1 MLQRSFSIV
10 EDDDVFTLEKADAK
24 NEKVEALHKSE
35 NISDLELSSSEE
47 NSNSPIKVGA
57 SDLSDLAADKVI
69 EESKKDSTKFER
81 RKSRVSSAG
90 PSGRPRQGSLKK
102 TPSTEEKLPHLSS
115 DSDDSDNDPDKGK
128 FTVPG
133 EYDPKLYENLEVDE
147 EVKDVFQFI
156 QRYIPQQ
163 LNLDY
168 KFKPFIPEYLPAVG
182 DIDAFLKVI
191 PPDVTIDGQKF
202 DEKSLNL
209 GLIVLDEP
217 ALNQSDS
224 ALLHLQLRAAS
235 ADLSVH
241 KNEKHVVAKKVEN
254 VEKNAKVIDKWIK
267 DISDLHKTKSS
278 TFVRYSEPMPDLDDL
293 MQQWPEEMEAKLK
306 AEGFPKPKEGTSLDE
321 YVETVC
327 NIFEIPVLKK
337 KTQSLHLLFCL
348 YAAIKQTQLYQSSAS
363 NEKAG
368 GAGYQG
374 KKEADQLVLD

>member
-10 EDDDVFTLEKADAK
+10 EDDDVFTLEKADPKA
-24 NEKVEALHKSE
+24 EKTKAVHKSE
-35 NISDLELSSSEE
+35 NLSDLELSSSEAD
-47 NSNSPIKVGA
+47 SNSPSKVGA
-57 SDLSDLAADKVI
+57 LDLTDLAENKVTK
-69 EESKKDSTKFER
+69 SKRVPSELEKK
-81 RKSRVSSAG
+81 KARVSSAG
-90 PSGRPRQGSLKK
+90 PSGRQKQALKK
-102 TPSTEEKLPHLSS
+102 APSTEEKLPDLSS
-115 DSDDSDNDPDKGK
+115 ESDDSENDRDKGK

-133 EYDPKLYENLEVDE
+133 EYDPKMYENLDVDDDI
-147 EVKDVFQFI
+147 KDVFQFI

-202 DEKSLNL
+202 DEKPLRL
-209 GLIVLDEP
+209 GLNVLDEP

-235 ADLSVH
+235 ADLSLH
-241 KNEKHVVAKKVEN
+241 RNEKHVVAKKVDN
-254 VEKNAKVIDKWIK
+254 VEKNSKIIDKWIK

-293 MQQWPEEMEAKLK
+293 MQQWPEDMENKLK
-306 AEGFPKPKEGTSLDE
+306 ADGFPKPKPEDSLSE
-321 YVETVC
+321 YIDTVC
-327 NIFEIPVLKK
+327 SIFEIPVLKK

>member
-10 EDDDVFTLEKADAK
+10 EDDDVFTLEKAEPKDEKAK
-24 NEKVEALHKSE
+24 AVHKSE
-35 NISDLELSSSEE
+35 NVSDLELSSSEE
-47 NSNSPIKVGA
+47 NSNSPSKVGA
-57 SDLSDLAADKVI
+57 LDLSDLAENRVTEPKRAPS
-69 EESKKDSTKFER
+69 ELER
-81 RKSRVSSAG
+81 KKSRVSSAG
-90 PSGRPRQGSLKK
+90 PSGRQKQALKK
-102 TPSTEEKLPHLSS
+102 APSTEEKLPHLSS
-115 DSDDSDNDPDKGK
+115 ESDDSDNDHDKGK

-133 EYDPKLYENLEVDE
+133 EYDPKLYENLDVDDDI
-147 EVKDVFQFI
+147 KDVFQFI

-202 DEKSLNL
+202 DEKALKL
-209 GLIVLDEP
+209 GLNVLDEP

-235 ADLSVH
+235 ADLTIH
-241 KNEKHVVAKKVEN
+241 RNEKHVVAKKVDN
-254 VEKNAKVIDKWIK
+254 VEKNSKIIDKWIK

-278 TFVRYSEPMPDLDDL
+278 TF
-293 MQQWPEEMEAKLK
+293 AKLK
-306 AEGFPKPKEGTSLDE
+306 AEGFPKPKEGTSLSE
-321 YVETVC
+321 YVDTVC

>member
-1 MLQRSFSIV
+1 MDYDDFSFF
-10 EDDDVFTLEKADAK
+10 EDDDVFTLEKAEPKDEKAK
-24 NEKVEALHKSE
+24 AVPKSDTF
-35 NISDLELSSSEE
+35 SDLELSSSEE
-47 NSNSPIKVGA
+47 NSNSPTKVGA
-57 SDLSDLAADKVI
+57 LDLSDLAENRVTEPKRPPS
-69 EESKKDSTKFER
+69 ELER
-81 RKSRVSSAG
+81 KKSRVSSAG
-90 PSGRPRQGSLKK
+90 PSGRQKQALKK
-102 TPSTEEKLPHLSS
+102 APTTEEKLPHLSS
-115 DSDDSDNDPDKGK
+115 ESDDSDNDRDKGK

-133 EYDPKLYENLEVDE
+133 EYDPKLYENLEVHDDI
-147 EVKDVFQFI
+147 KDVFQFI

-202 DEKSLNL
+202 DEKALKL
-209 GLIVLDEP
+209 GLNMLDEP

-235 ADLSVH
+235 ADLTLH
-241 KNEKHVVAKKVEN
+241 KNEKHVVAKKVDN
-254 VEKNAKVIDKWIK
+254 VEKNTKVIDKWIK

-306 AEGFPKPKEGTSLDE
+306 AEGFPKPKEGDSLSD
-321 YVETVC
+321 YVDTVC